1 MYSRVCSSVS
11 HNQTFVK
18 HTEVKHE
25 TITMVKDGDAIRV
38 LLLRERG
45 RQPAM
50 PQAWRK
56 RNTHSLGRVYRAGD
70 RAFFRCC
77 TFRTNAGA
85 LMGKDIFVTIRFMLG
100 QSPGKDALEKEGSSI
115 QEYAEELINE
125 MNLGD
130 LSEHEIEI
138 KAVEK

>member
-1 MYSRVCSSVS
+1 MPEARNAGTDCSLDCNVRTGSYLCCNFLS
-11 HNQTFVK
+11 
-18 HTEVKHE
+18 
-25 TITMVKDGDAIRV
+25 
-38 LLLRERG
+38 
-45 RQPAM
+45 
-50 PQAWRK
+50 
-56 RNTHSLGRVYRAGD
+56 
-70 RAFFRCC
+70 FRI
-77 TFRTNAGA
+77 NAGA
-85 LMGKDIFVTIRFMLG
+85 MMPKDIFVTIRFMLG